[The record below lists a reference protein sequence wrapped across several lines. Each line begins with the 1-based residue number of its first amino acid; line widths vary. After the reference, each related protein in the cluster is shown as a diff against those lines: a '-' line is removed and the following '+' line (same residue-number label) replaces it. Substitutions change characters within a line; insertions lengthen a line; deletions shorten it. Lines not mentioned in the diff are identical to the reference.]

1 MGNCD
6 RFDLRKGLHY
16 TEEAMKHNVGGI
28 DRAFRIGIGFP
39 ALSVVVA
46 TDDWLLK
53 IIFGVVAAGGIITW
67 ALGYC
72 PINDA
77 LGRST
82 VKQAD

>member
-1 MGNCD
+1 
-6 RFDLRKGLHY
+6 
-16 TEEAMKHNVGGI
+16 MKHNVGGI

-53 IIFGVVAAGGIITW
+53 IVFGVVAAGGIITW

-77 LGRST
+77 LDRNT
-82 VKQAD
+82 VRKQN

>member
-1 MGNCD
+1 M
-6 RFDLRKGLHY
+6 
-16 TEEAMKHNVGGI
+16 EHNVGGI

-46 TDDWLLK
+46 TDDVLLK
-53 IIFGVVAAGGIITW
+53 IVFGVVAAAGIITW

-77 LGRST
+77 LGRNT
-82 VKQAD
+82 TKKQD

>member
-1 MGNCD
+1 
-6 RFDLRKGLHY
+6 
-16 TEEAMKHNVGGI
+16 
-28 DRAFRIGIGFP
+28 
-39 ALSVVVA
+39 
-46 TDDWLLK
+46 
-53 IIFGVVAAGGIITW
+53 VVAAGGIITW

>member
-1 MGNCD
+1 M
-6 RFDLRKGLHY
+6 
-16 TEEAMKHNVGGI
+16 EHNVGGI

-39 ALSVVVA
+39 ALSVMVA

-53 IIFGVVAAGGIITW
+53 IVFGAVATVGLVTW

-82 VKQAD
+82 VKKQD